1 MDWNLTLA
9 FHISELTGDQLLVN
23 DKLSVHGSSNFGV
36 GISCTQMVT
45 RKGLPTYVPKLVW
58 IRIIYLDQFGYKK
71 RFIYSCTRIGLN
83 EIFFWK
89 TQFHDYA
96 S

>member
-58 IRIIYLDQFGYKK
+58 IRIIYLDQFGVKK
-71 RFIYSCTRIGLN
+71 MFIFSLPQIGLN
-83 EIFFWK
+83 EEYVVK
-89 TQFHDYA
+89 NA
-96 S
+96 SSW